1 MPNIIR
7 TARTLVKVL
16 PVLLVLGPTA
26 TTPALANQGAG
37 DGRGERPATRYVT
50 AKEML
55 RMNVSTLY
63 AVTRQYPPAKLTGGM
78 MGRYDIGYVADAI
91 RSMRGPTSRLIE
103 RIENAQTLG
112 KQKEIVNGLLSVHE
126 AKYKSL
132 VESLY
137 EKNRKATGALSEEQ
151 RDLVEET
158 RELFSGG
165 VIPLHPDKNVQAYYD
180 VAGEI
185 HRLKDYIALLRHM
198 KWVNASRR
206 F

>member
-1 MPNIIR
+1 
-7 TARTLVKVL
+7 
-16 PVLLVLGPTA
+16 
-26 TTPALANQGAG
+26 
-37 DGRGERPATRYVT
+37 
-50 AKEML
+50 
-55 RMNVSTLY
+55 MNVSTLY

-165 VIPLHPDKNVQAYYD
+165 VDSP
-180 VAGEI
+180 
-185 HRLKDYIALLRHM
+185 
-198 KWVNASRR
+198 SS
-206 F
+206 